1 MGRFW
6 CDRCGNFRCT
16 CKREPEQPEAPAPA
30 IPDEGSQRQFL
41 VLNEET
47 GVHQLFSES
56 EWDQNRKFNELVAA
70 TPLAWVTVALIAINV
85 GVFLVMLIGG
95 VSPFN
100 PTTDSLLAW
109 GANYGPLTL
118 HGQWWRLVSAAFAHA
133 GLLHL
138 AFNMFCLFRVGF
150 FAERVFGNARFGAIY
165 LLSGIGGNLA
175 SLYWHPLVAGVGA
188 SGAVFGVYGAV
199 LGFMIAQPNM
209 LPLARAQT
217 LTKDVLMFIG
227 VNFVYG
233 ITSPKIDMAAHIAGL
248 VTGLLLSAALGRTL
262 SLPKTGLWSRTV
274 AAAAVVTIAVAA
286 GVGLANR
293 IPVVDDYRAEIKR
306 LVSVEQASLKLF
318 NDSLLKWKKKEVN
331 PVELAGIINRQ
342 LLPPWNQERERIIE
356 FRIPREETRVIDRFK
371 KLAEYMSL
379 RAEGWGLMARGL
391 SANDLAMIYAANAK
405 QSEAETVI
413 RAMSDNFIP
422 STKP

>member
-1 MGRFW
+1 
-6 CDRCGNFRCT
+6 
-16 CKREPEQPEAPAPA
+16 
-30 IPDEGSQRQFL
+30 
-41 VLNEET
+41 
-47 GVHQLFSES
+47 
-56 EWDQNRKFNELVAA
+56 
-70 TPLAWVTVALIAINV
+70 
-85 GVFLVMLIGG
+85 
-95 VSPFN
+95 
-100 PTTDSLLAW
+100 
-109 GANYGPLTL
+109 
-118 HGQWWRLVSAAFAHA
+118 
-133 GLLHL
+133 
-138 AFNMFCLFRVGF
+138 
-150 FAERVFGNARFGAIY
+150 
-165 LLSGIGGNLA
+165 
-175 SLYWHPLVAGVGA
+175 
-188 SGAVFGVYGAV
+188 
-199 LGFMIAQPNM
+199 
-209 LPLARAQT
+209 
-217 LTKDVLMFIG
+217 
-227 VNFVYG
+227 
-233 ITSPKIDMAAHIAGL
+233 
-248 VTGLLLSAALGRTL
+248 
-262 SLPKTGLWSRTV
+262 V

-356 FRIPREETRVIDRFK
+356 LRIPREETRVIDRFK

-422 STKP
+422 WTKP